1 MSNHKIVSSD
11 GCQLQKI
18 EFEVKVINS
27 VQTEGLQFQLIWK
40 GVYTG
45 TNQKGQFVTRTDTMR
60 RVGPLNVPKIN
71 MDQLPEFY
79 IITDEPNKGFVLFK
93 FI

>member
-1 MSNHKIVSSD
+1 MSNHKITSSD
-11 GCQLQKI
+11 GYQLQKI
-18 EFEVKVINS
+18 EFEVKVINL

-45 TNQKGQFVTRTDTMR
+45 TNQKGQFVTRTDTMK
-60 RVGPLNVPKIN
+60 RVGSLNVPKIN
-71 MDQLPEFY
+71 IDQLPEFY
-79 IITDEPNKGFVLFK
+79 INSDEPNKGYMLFK